1 MERLQSLPQST
12 VGKKILMA
20 ATGLVLVGFVVVHML
35 GNLKAY
41 LGPEHFNAYARFL
54 RTVGAPAVPENG
66 VLWIARV
73 VLLACVGVHVWA
85 AIALTRTNLAARP
98 GRYAKGNE
106 LAFSYASRTMRWGG
120 VILVAFVVFHLLHLT
135 TGSVHPDF
143 RPDDAY
149 HNFVVGFSSG
159 PVALAYVVAMAALAL
174 HLYHGAWSA
183 TQTLGID
190 NPRIERYRR
199 PAALAIALLVFCG
212 NVSFPLAVLAGV
224 IK

>member
-1 MERLQSLPQST
+1 MERLQSLPQSS

-20 ATGLVLVGFVVVHML
+20 TTGFVLVAFVVVHML

-41 LGPEHFNAYARFL
+41 LGAAHFNEYAHFL
-54 RTVGAPAVPENG
+54 RTAGAPAIPENG

-73 VLLACVGVHVWA
+73 VLLACVGVHIWA
-85 AIALTRTNLAARP
+85 ALALTLTSWKARP
-98 GRYAKGNE
+98 GKYAKGND

-120 VILVAFVVFHLLHLT
+120 VILTAFVVFHLLHLT
-135 TGSVHPDF
+135 TGNVHPDF
-143 RPDDAY
+143 RPEDPY
-149 HNFVVGFSSG
+149 HNFVVGFSSV
-159 PVALAYVVAMAALAL
+159 PVALAYAVAMAALAF
-174 HLYHGAWSA
+174 HLYHGIWSA

-190 NPRIERYRR
+190 NPRFERLRR
-199 PAALAIALLVFCG
+199 PAALGIALVVFLG

>member
-20 ATGLVLVGFVVVHML
+20 ATGIVLVAFVVVHML

-41 LGPEHFNAYARFL
+41 LGAEHFNEYAHFL
-54 RTVGAPAVPENG
+54 RTVGAPAIPESG

-73 VLLACVGVHVWA
+73 VLLACVAVHVWA
-85 AIALTRTNLAARP
+85 AVALTRASWAARP
-98 GRYAKGNE
+98 GKYAKGND

-120 VILVAFVVFHLLHLT
+120 AILTAFIVFHLLHLT
-135 TGSVHPDF
+135 TGNVHPDF
-143 RPDDAY
+143 DPEDPY
-149 HNFVVGFSSG
+149 HNFVVGFSSV
-159 PVALAYVVAMAALAL
+159 PVALAYVVAMAALAF
-174 HLYHGAWSA
+174 HLYHGIWSA

-190 NPRIERYRR
+190 NPRFERFRR
-199 PAALAIALLVFCG
+199 PAALATALVVFLG